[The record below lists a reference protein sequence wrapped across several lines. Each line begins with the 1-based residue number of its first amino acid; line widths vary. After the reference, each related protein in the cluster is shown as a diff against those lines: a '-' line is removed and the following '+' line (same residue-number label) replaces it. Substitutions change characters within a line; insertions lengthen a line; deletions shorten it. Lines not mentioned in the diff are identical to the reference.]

1 MQKEDKN
8 ILDEIYDYVGKF
20 IAYPSEQARIAH
32 VAWIAHTY
40 LLPAFYATPRL
51 AILSPEKRSGKT
63 RLLEITK
70 LLVQN
75 PIGMVSP
82 SPASLYTLIEGSEVT
97 PTFLIDEIGRLLE
110 RKDIADF
117 ISIVEAGFQP
127 GHTVP
132 RVTLDPVRKVE
143 HFKVYAPLLMAGID
157 NNRMPDTVLDRSIT
171 IRMKRNYGQRLFYRP
186 RKHAEEGYALGKKI
200 AEWAK
205 AVLEKASGIEP
216 VMPDEL
222 NDREQ
227 DKWEPLFV
235 VGHLADVSRVP
246 AVTVVSDDS
255 GWLGK
260 IRKAALALSHE
271 DSDTEPA
278 SNSEQLLKDIHSIF
292 NSELTEVKRIK
303 TAELLSRLN
312 SLEDA
317 PWSNFAYGKPLEGRG
332 LAGILKPHNIKPKG
346 IRFDKE
352 TIDKG
357 YYRSDFEDAWKRYL
371 GIHPKTS
378 ETSVTTETSETIAA
392 TKPILINVNGR
403 DENTCHLG
411 TRYLCPL
418 LHEDIWKPRAPWFVA
433 SGLLLFRNL
442 LSRVS
447 GRFREDLRVVKL

>member
-1 MQKEDKN
+1 MQKT

-20 IAYPSEQARIAH
+20 VAFPSEHAQIAH
-32 VAWIAHTY
+32 VAWVAHTY

-75 PIGMVSP
+75 PIPMVSP

-127 GHTVP
+127 GQTVS

-143 HFKVYAPLLMAGID
+143 HFKVYAPILMAGID
-157 NNRMPDTVLDRSIT
+157 NNRMPDTALDRSIT
-171 IRMKRNYGQRLFYRP
+171 IRMKRNYGPRLHYRP
-186 RKHAEEGYALGKKI
+186 RKHAKEGYALGKKI

-205 AVLEKASGIEP
+205 AVQEKASGIEP

-227 DKWEPLFV
+227 DKWEPLFI
-235 VGHLADVSRVP
+235 VGWLVDDVTG
-246 AVTVVSDDS
+246 VTGVTGVTDVS

-260 IRKAALALSHE
+260 IRKAALELSRE

-278 SNSEQLLKDIHSIF
+278 SNSEQLLKDIRSIF
-292 NSELTEVKRIK
+292 ENELLDVKRIK
-303 TAELLSRLN
+303 SSELLSKLN

-317 PWSNFAYGKPLEGRG
+317 PWSTFAYGRPLDGRG
-332 LAGILKPHNIKPKG
+332 LARILKPHNIKPQT
-346 IRFDKE
+346 IRFDKDN
-352 TIDKG
+352 TDKG
-357 YYRSDFEDAWKRYL
+357 YFRTDFEDAWKRYL
-371 GIHPKTS
+371 GTPPETS
-378 ETSVTTETSETIAA
+378 VTSVTTETSVT
-392 TKPILINVNGR
+392 NF
-403 DENTCHLG
+403 
-411 TRYLCPL
+411 
-418 LHEDIWKPRAPWFVA
+418 PRNFGNNPSTLSTSTA
-433 SGLLLFRNL
+433 SSFNDFRNI
-442 LSRVS
+442 LSS
-447 GRFREDLRVVKL
+447 NETASAW